1 MKARILII
9 PSNDNQQINRLKSL
23 FEAAGSE
30 VAVLDQS
37 GIDTLNAEFKNLPV
51 NQKFPNVF
59 KLIGNMKKKEQK
71 TQTPKR

>member
-59 KLIGNMKKKEQK
+59 KLIGNLQK
-71 TQTPKR
+71 NGQPNRKQKR